1 MKIKTSALLNYVKK
15 NLNLTTLQKEV
26 IYVRCRQ
33 IELKLQVSKNNSTPC
48 DSFHQ
53 LSQLI

>member
-33 IELKLQVSKNNSTPC
+33 IELKLQVSKYISTPC

>member
-33 IELKLQVSKNNSTPC
+33 IELKLQVSKK
-48 DSFHQ
+48 
-53 LSQLI
+53 

>member
-1 MKIKTSALLNYVKK
+1 MKIKTSALLNYVK